1 MISKK
6 EKSRRII
13 FVLKDSDI
21 KKLQE
26 MQKLTGHSRA
36 KLTREAIR
44 TFYIANVVQK

>member
-1 MISKK
+1 MISQK

-13 FVLKDSDI
+13 FVLKNSDI

-26 MQKLTGHSRA
+26 LQKLTGHNRS

-44 TFYIANVVQK
+44 TFYITNVVQK